1 MAKKYLLTS
10 IDLAQNELRNAVVQR
25 LGAAPGTP
33 VEGQVYFDT
42 TKHEFG
48 YYNGTEW
55 KYGGSAVAEA
65 TATVLG
71 TVKLAGDIA
80 GGSGAAPQVTG
91 LHLAGDTAIN
101 HKLTSVSEPT
111 NAADAAT
118 KAYVDGKVSGLAW
131 KVPAQLA
138 TAAALPAYTQSGS
151 GPTGTLEANANGAL
165 TIDGVAAATK
175 MRVWVK
181 NAVEEKHNGMYEVVQ
196 AGGVSEKW
204 KLVRT
209 ADANTGAA
217 LEDAAAF
224 VREGT
229 ANAAKEFVVSD
240 TGTITIE
247 TTAVKVVEF
256 QSGAALTGDGVYTE
270 RSANTVIL
278 KSGTT
283 PSVPGNGEVSS
294 VTAGAARK
302 KTAALT
308 GNGTLTEFTITHSL
322 GTRLLV
328 VQAQEA
334 SGGEPSIPVEVDWE
348 PTSANAIKV
357 KFAAALGSG
366 LTVFV
371 TIIG

>member
-1 MAKKYLLTS
+1 MARKYLVNL
-10 IDLAQNELRNAVVQR
+10 DLAHNQLLNAVIQV
-25 LGAAPGTP
+25 LASAPGTP
-33 VEGQVYFDT
+33 VEGQIYFDS
-42 TKHEFG
+42 TKHELG

-55 KYGGSAVAEA
+55 KYGGAAVGEA
-65 TATVLG
+65 TASVLG

-111 NAADAAT
+111 NAGDAAT
-118 KAYVDGKVSGLAW
+118 KAYVDSKVSGLAW

-151 GPTGTLEANANGAL
+151 GATGTLEANANGAL
-165 TIDGVAAATK
+165 TIDGVAVTVK

-196 AGGVSEKW
+196 AGGVSEKY
-204 KLVRT
+204 KLVRV
-209 ADANTGAA
+209 ADANTGAQ

-240 TGTITIE
+240 TGAITID
-247 TTAVKVVEF
+247 TTAIKVVEF

-270 RSANTVIL
+270 RSANTIVL

-283 PSVPGNGEVSS
+283 PAAPGNGEVSAVNS
-294 VTAGAARK
+294 GAAHK

-308 GNGTLTEFTITHSL
+308 GNGSLTEFTITHTL
-322 GTRLLV
+322 GSRQVV
-328 VQAQEA
+328 VQAQENA
-334 SGGEPSIPVEVDWE
+334 GGEPGLPVEVDWE

-366 LTVFV
+366 VTVFV